1 MASQRLGGAGLAA
14 GGTVGALLAEDMFG
28 STRPSGLPAG
38 LYTLGSAGAAL
49 LPVAARAGGP
59 LAAGLLLLL
68 PTELLL
74 LPAP

>member
-1 MASQRLGGAGLAA
+1 ML
-14 GGTVGALLAEDMFG
+14 G
-28 STRPSGLPAG
+28 STRLSGLPAG

-59 LAAGLLLLL
+59 LAAGLLLV
-68 PTELLL
+68 PTEPLL